1 MSETEELKIDLLV
14 IDKSY
19 FIFDEDKEDQEDDKS
34 PEQKAKDFSDAV
46 EQVLRSPE
54 VRGYEQELIEK
65 FLDELFNDPKFI
77 PTLIKALRFI
87 MELQGEMVP
96 EEQGEQEEQT
106 EDIEHEE
113 VEMEVLPE
121 NQNSELEEEYQTGQE
136 EISEGEEEK
145 DESGQ
150 PGNSPATYND
160 EAEVLNSEDERVL
173 FSGTKKRF

>member
-19 FIFDEDKEDQEDDKS
+19 FIFDENEEDQEDDKS

-77 PTLIKALRFI
+77 PTLVKALRII
-87 MELQGEMVP
+87 MELRGELAS
-96 EEQGEQEEQT
+96 EEQEEQT
-106 EDIEHEE
+106 EDIEHKE

-136 EISEGEEEK
+136 EVSEEVEES
-145 DESGQ
+145 DGVSQ
-150 PGNSPATYND
+150 PVNSLNSYND
-160 EAEVLNSEDERVL
+160 EAEVLNSEDERVI

>member
-1 MSETEELKIDLLV
+1 MGETEELKIDLLV

-19 FIFDEDKEDQEDDKS
+19 FIFDEDEEDQEDDKS

-54 VRGYEQELIEK
+54 VRGYEQELIEN

-87 MELQGEMVP
+87 MELRGEVDS
-96 EEQGEQEEQT
+96 EEQEEQT

-136 EISEGEEEK
+136 EISEGEGEE
-145 DESGQ
+145 EREETGQ

>member
-1 MSETEELKIDLLV
+1 MGETEELKLDLLV

-19 FIFDEDKEDQEDDKS
+19 FIFDEDEEDQEDDKS

-87 MELQGEMVP
+87 MELRGEVDS
-96 EEQGEQEEQT
+96 EEQEEQA

-136 EISEGEEEK
+136 EISEGEGERG
-145 DESGQ
+145 ESGQ